1 MNHFHRVAVAAAL
14 CAITTLAYASSDQ
27 VDSAIMPPD
36 VSVKTLET
44 WRSDEGAHAAQLAFQ
59 PLADE
64 RIDALKRSNASER
77 RSRVQVGVHRDA
89 ASEAEFSDLSSLSWV
104 PVDGGFAARIEV
116 VSPGANGLRVAI
128 RPDRLP
134 DGVEIRVAGDADA
147 SPMDKV
153 YVAQA
158 RSLIDGNGSYW
169 TSVTDG
175 ERQQLEFFAPSGI
188 DLATVVPRIDAI
200 AHLLVEMFD
209 PAGPVLKGLGDSG
222 ACNIN
227 AVCGDAPL
235 GQAYVNARNSV
246 AWMNFMSG
254 GSSYVCTGTL
264 LNDLD
269 TSTFTPWFY
278 TAHHCIGTQAEA
290 NSLSTFWRREAATCN
305 GTGAGANI
313 QVGGGAQMMYSQ
325 GSTDGALL
333 RLNGAPPA
341 GAVFAGWNSAAL
353 AANTDIIGI
362 HHPSG
367 DNKKVSVGRFVN
379 VTSNVNI
386 GGQVVGSALR
396 VTWLEGTTEGGS
408 SGSGLFTLN
417 NGGYQLR
424 GGLFGG
430 SASCADNGNPD
441 DPDNR
446 DFYSSLQVVFPAI
459 SQYIANAGGGQNGP
473 TRDYTGQ
480 WSAAAEA
487 GRGLSLFQFPN
498 VLFGLWFI
506 YDGQGRASW
515 YQLDPAWTGR
525 DVASGR
531 VVRWTGSPWAPTY
544 NPNVRTFVEV
554 GNFTLTF
561 TSATAATFAYNVDGV
576 NRTITMNKL

>member
-1 MNHFHRVAVAAAL
+1 MKHFHRFAVAVAL
-14 CAITTLAYASSDQ
+14 CSMASLAHASIDQ
-27 VDSAIMPPD
+27 VDSAIMPAD
-36 VSVKTLET
+36 VAVKTLET
-44 WRSDEGAHAAQLAFQ
+44 WRSDEGAHAARLAFQ

-89 ASEAEFSDLSSLSWV
+89 ASESEFSELSSLSWV

-116 VSPGANGLRVAI
+116 ISPGANGLRVAI

-134 DGVEIRVAGDADA
+134 DGVEIRVAGNADA
-147 SPMDKV
+147 SPIDRV
-153 YVAQA
+153 DVAQA
-158 RSLIDGNGSYW
+158 RSLTDGNGSYW

-209 PAGPVLKGLGDSG
+209 PGGPVLKGLGDSG

-227 AVCGDAPL
+227 AVCGDASL

-264 LNDLD
+264 LNDMD
-269 TSTFTPWFY
+269 NATFTPWFY

-333 RLNGAPPA
+333 RLNGTPPA
-341 GAVFAGWNSAAL
+341 GAVFAGWNAGAL
-353 AANTDIIGI
+353 AANADIIGI

-430 SASCADNGNPD
+430 SASCADNGNPN

-498 VLFGLWFI
+498 VLFGLWFV
-506 YDGQGRASW
+506 YDAQGRASW

-544 NPNVRTFVEV
+544 NPNARTFVEV